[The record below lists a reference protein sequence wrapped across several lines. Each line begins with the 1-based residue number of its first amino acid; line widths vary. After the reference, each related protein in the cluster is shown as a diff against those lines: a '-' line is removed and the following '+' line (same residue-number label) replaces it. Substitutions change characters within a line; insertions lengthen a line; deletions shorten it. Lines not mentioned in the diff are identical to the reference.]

1 MANDQTLVR
10 RETFKP
16 RSGQGRGDKGGNF
29 FCRVIFMMGVA
40 IFSDVFCPVK
50 GRGKYSYSGH
60 AFWVKRFLA
69 TLENPSSLVCF

>member
-1 MANDQTLVR
+1 MIRLWLEERLLSQEA
-10 RETFKP
+10 
-16 RSGQGRGDKGGNF
+16 DKGVAIKGGIF